1 MERNHRDGSSGEAA
15 SFGCLRTWME
25 RKANFHDCLSFLDS
39 ASTIAMGMDNNP
51 ALYWGSVADLP
62 NGSVERGLYND
73 FGVGVWGSCS
83 TLQNEFGHLGSD
95 TRNNGCDVFVAEN
108 LNGFLRQ
115 REFKMEEPNRP
126 RRNGFSLDACG
137 LVGGLACKN
146 SKNIPPRLHDSLSS
160 WTVNDLR
167 GKIMYL
173 ARDQEWSRYL
183 LWRMEL
189 CTDEEKDV
197 FFKELIDDVDKL
209 MQHPFGNHVVQKL
222 VEICNEQQRT
232 QILELVTKTESQLV
246 LMCLNSIGPGT
257 RALSKNLNGQHVIQH
272 CLARFSDEDNR
283 LACTLSIG
291 EQYLLNEVANNCF
304 EIATDRSGCCVL
316 QECVRY
322 SQGELRERLVAGI
335 IANAIFLAEDQF
347 GNYVVQHLLELKIPR
362 FTENILRKFGG
373 NYLILSLNKY
383 GSNVVEKCLVESGEE
398 HSATIIFELL
408 SSPKCSML
416 LYDPYGNYVFQ
427 SALSVA
433 KGQILK
439 ALLNLV
445 RSNYG
450 MMRSNTYGQKVLH
463 WCLKRKLII
472 KNVPV

>member
-1 MERNHRDGSSGEAA
+1 MVSYSYSCSLKKNMERNYRDGSSGEAA

-25 RKANFHDCLSFLDS
+25 RKANFHDWYDDQLLHTTASPPKTYAQKLSDLNEILVKSEFSRLS
-39 ASTIAMGMDNNP
+39 INNSNGNGNNP

-73 FGVGVWGSCS
+73 FGVGVWGSCL

-115 REFKMEEPNRP
+115 REFKREEPNRP

-246 LMCLNSIGPGT
+246 LMCLNSIGY
-257 RALSKNLNGQHVIQH
+257 VI
-272 CLARFSDEDNR
+272 CS
-283 LACTLSIG
+283 
-291 EQYLLNEVANNCF
+291 
-304 EIATDRSGCCVL
+304 
-316 QECVRY
+316 
-322 SQGELRERLVAGI
+322 
-335 IANAIFLAEDQF
+335 
-347 GNYVVQHLLELKIPR
+347 LK
-362 FTENILRKFGG
+362 KK
-373 NYLILSLNKY
+373 SW
-383 GSNVVEKCLVESGEE
+383 VCLVYC
-398 HSATIIFELL
+398 F
-408 SSPKCSML
+408 
-416 LYDPYGNYVFQ
+416 FFFF
-427 SALSVA
+427 
-433 KGQILK
+433 
-439 ALLNLV
+439 
-445 RSNYG
+445 R
-450 MMRSNTYGQKVLH
+450 
-463 WCLKRKLII
+463 
-472 KNVPV
+472 